1 MYRLL
6 VANFD
11 WNFLIFY
18 SLPGKTFQIA
28 LMVLDTLR
36 IFDDLYS
43 SPISFM
49 LTAVFVLRMQHNMC
63 YVLHSCGT
71 SHCIV
76 WFLF

>member
-36 IFDDLYS
+36 IFDDLYR

-63 YVLHSCGT
+63 CVFHSCGT

-76 WFLF
+76 WFSF